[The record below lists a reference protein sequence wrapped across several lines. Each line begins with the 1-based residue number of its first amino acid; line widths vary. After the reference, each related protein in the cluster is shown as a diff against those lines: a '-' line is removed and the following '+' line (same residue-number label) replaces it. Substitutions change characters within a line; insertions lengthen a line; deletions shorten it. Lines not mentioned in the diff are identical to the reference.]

1 MSRPPPDAA
10 GTAQCAI
17 IRLPLPH
24 EHRVAW
30 TRVVSRVEPR
40 ALALASYASQVN
52 CTIDTLERVFDTLI
66 VAADTSAGKPPALWL
81 FGTPEMKL
89 SIPDELEIDASGAYD
104 LADAW
109 KTWSPHGWNSGTAL
123 NDAAHRNFMRAVEM
137 HCTTHVAELAR
148 AYGAAVPC
156 ARGVLRIS
164 DGLEPTCLV
173 TCRAHTTQDTLVI
186 QMHEQATCLE
196 TVQAAEAGTEVILLP
211 TLVRATVISDAMPS
225 VGLEDA
231 LGHLLDALHAPFPR
245 TYVSVRV
252 SLALGELGLDDEI
265 EWPVALCLAE
275 VHEEYTPPK
284 SDIGTLSI
292 AELLRRG
299 THPVDL
305 SSPPPPP
312 PPREPS
318 PDQDDVFGGIAD
330 LTEDDYLFFS
340 APAPSI
346 ELHTPASQSM
356 LLLDTSPK
364 TPNVMQSPAE
374 FVATPRTPVDA
385 PAAERR
391 YSALVPSRY
400 SAVDSATESAIN
412 EKYGTHGK
420 YFAAAAPER
429 TCRFDMPT
437 PQTAVS
443 APTTASSPV
452 SSDSDE
458 EEPRAQ
464 QALALVHLHTSLWD
478 WGPPR
483 EREKERDSAAVQHA
497 LMSRCRCQRTVSTKQ
512 CPPAAP
518 LHSVEVPF
526 HQYAPPS
533 VLVGCQAVVVEATCA
548 APAFWT
554 TLGLEPI
561 YGPKDVDICVVV
573 SGSVNEEVL
582 HEWLHGVTREYTRHR
597 LGAHVVQNIFHVSG
611 SGFIRA
617 GVYTSAHT
625 VWTSRVVYFVHAGS
639 ALGYQALLETQPPD
653 GVVVPVPVSHVLP
666 AAIHVPRELA
676 LFAMAVYD
684 AVPRDG
690 MRPAYLLSPRNY
702 TNCEWLR
709 ARTTFSLE
717 WSFQLKNALHYGRV
731 LHVAYD
737 LSGHVVSIVGM
748 DDRVQFCFS
757 RVIKVKHETEAIGTV
772 WQVITTELHAVNGV
786 DWHVVV
792 CRLGS
797 MPASEARAWS
807 SLEASGPLSLV
818 VASAERG
825 AVSLRLDTPL
835 HDEDIVFD
843 KERRLAAVYPP
854 DAVLLESAEPL
865 LARRSAFVLQC
876 GTTIHDAFSVHVL
889 GVQSL
894 AAVNDT
900 EASMCLADVVH
911 HYCAL
916 SSFGA
921 LRNVSDDAPFLPWH
935 LALLYNV

>member
-1 MSRPPPDAA
+1 M
-10 GTAQCAI
+10 
-17 IRLPLPH
+17 
-24 EHRVAW
+24 AW
-30 TRVVSRVEPR
+30 TRIVSRVEPR
-40 ALALASYASQVN
+40 ALALASYASHVN
-52 CTIDTLERVFDTLI
+52 CTIDTLERVFDTII
-66 VAADTSAGKPPALWL
+66 VATDTSAGKSPALWL
-81 FGTPEMKL
+81 FGTPGMKL
-89 SIPDELEIDASGAYD
+89 SIPDELEVDASGVYD

-109 KTWSPHGWNSGTAL
+109 KTWSPHGWNSDTAL
-123 NDAAHRNFMRAVEM
+123 NDAAHRNFMHAVEM
-137 HCTTHVAELAR
+137 HCTTHVAALER
-148 AYGAAVPC
+148 THGAAVPC

-164 DGLEPTCLV
+164 DGPEPTSLV

-186 QMHEQATCLE
+186 QMRERATCLE
-196 TVQAAEAGTEVILLP
+196 TVQATAAGTEVILLP
-211 TLVRATVISDAMPS
+211 TLVRATVLSESMPS

-231 LGHLLDALHAPFPR
+231 LGHLLDALHVPFPR
-245 TYVSVRV
+245 KYVSVRV

-284 SDIGTLSI
+284 SDIGTLSV

-305 SSPPPPP
+305 SSPPPL

-318 PDQDDVFGGIAD
+318 PDKDDVFGGIAD
-330 LTEDDYLFFS
+330 LTEDDCLFFS
-340 APAPSI
+340 VPAPST
-346 ELHTPASQSM
+346 ELHAPASQSM
-356 LLLDTSPK
+356 FLLETSPK

-374 FVATPRTPVDA
+374 FVATPHTPMDA
-385 PAAERR
+385 PAPERR
-391 YSALVPSRY
+391 YSSLVPSRY
-400 SAVDSATESAIN
+400 SAVECATECTIS

-429 TCRFDMPT
+429 TCRFDIPT
-437 PQTAVS
+437 PQTAIS
-443 APTTASSPV
+443 ALTTVTSPV
-452 SSDSDE
+452 SSESDE
-458 EEPRAQ
+458 EEPHAQ
-464 QALALVHLHTSLWD
+464 HALALHHLHSSLWD
-478 WGPPR
+478 WGPLR
-483 EREKERDSAAVQHA
+483 EREKEYDSAAIQHA
-497 LMSRCRCQRTVSTKQ
+497 LASRYHCQRTVSTKQ

-518 LHSVEVPF
+518 LRSIEIPF

-533 VLVGCQAVVVEATCA
+533 VLVGCQSVVVEATCA

-561 YGPKDVDICVVV
+561 YGPKDVDVCVVV

-582 HEWLHGVTREYTRHR
+582 NEWLHGVTREYTRHR
-597 LGAHVVQNIFHVSG
+597 LGTHAVQDVFYASG

-617 GVYTSAHT
+617 GVYTSTHT
-625 VWTSRVVYFVHAGS
+625 VWASRVVYFVYDVS
-639 ALGYQALLETQPPD
+639 TLGYQALLETKPPD
-653 GVVVPVPVSHVLP
+653 GVVIPVPVSHVLP
-666 AAIHVPRELA
+666 AAIRAPRELA
-676 LFAMAVYD
+676 LFATAVYD
-684 AVPRDG
+684 AVPRGG
-690 MRPAYLLSPRNY
+690 MQPAYLLSPRNY
-702 TNCEWLR
+702 NNCKWLH

-717 WSFQLKNALHYGRV
+717 WSLQLKNALHYGRV

-757 RVIKVKHETEAIGTV
+757 RVIEVKHETEAINTV
-772 WQVITTELHAVNGV
+772 WQVLTTVLHGVNGV

-797 MPASEARAWS
+797 MPASEAKAWG
-807 SLEASGPLSLV
+807 SLEASGLLNLV

-825 AVSLRLDTPL
+825 TVSLQLDTPL
-835 HDEDIVFD
+835 HDENIVFD
-843 KERRLAAVYPP
+843 KERRIAAVYPP
-854 DAVLLESAEPL
+854 DAMLIESAEPL

-876 GTTIHDAFSVHVL
+876 GDTIYDAFSVHVL

-900 EASMCLADVVH
+900 KASMCLTDVVH

-921 LRNVSDDAPFLPWH
+921 LRNVTDDAPFLPWH
-935 LALLYNV
+935 LALLCNM